1 MLFCK
6 SHPMEKFK
14 TNVTLTSLA
23 GSQGAFAQQVMGLQT
38 SLDLQLQI
46 VRAEQ
51 AHNAGPF
58 HLRGP
63 TQNAQCWNACSICLS
78 ILTLV
83 PFPCFY
89 LNKKLWVLWW
99 EGFVLFFIDG
109 GCYSSLY
116 PFSFMTSPKLKSNL
130 YYFKEIEISF
140 KVVLPIRN
148 G

>member
-63 TQNAQCWNACSICLS
+63 TSKCSVLKCMFYLFKYSYSCSISML
-78 ILTLV
+78 L
-83 PFPCFY
+83 
-89 LNKKLWVLWW
+89 
-99 EGFVLFFIDG
+99 
-109 GCYSSLY
+109 
-116 PFSFMTSPKLKSNL
+116 LK
-130 YYFKEIEISF
+130 
-140 KVVLPIRN
+140 
-148 G
+148 